1 MIRNI
6 QLDIL
11 AKEQTIINLLKGIS
25 EDLKELNDKLD
36 IETFI
41 CKECGEV
48 KFIEDLGTSE
58 LAKQDMICKECMG
71 DGYGL
76 CCI

>member
-11 AKEQTIINLLKGIS
+11 AKEQTIINLLKSIS

-36 IETFI
+36 METFI

-48 KFIEDLGTSE
+48 KLIEDLGNSE
-58 LAKQDMICKECMG
+58 LAKEDMICKECMG

-76 CCI
+76 

>member
-11 AKEQTIINLLKGIS
+11 AKEQTIINLLKSIS
-25 EDLKELNDKLD
+25 DDLEELNNKLD
-36 IETFI
+36 METFT
-41 CKECGEV
+41 CKECNQV
-48 KFIEDLGTSE
+48 KLIEEMGKSE
-58 LAKQDMICKECMG
+58 LAKEDKICKECMG

-76 CCI
+76 

>member
-11 AKEQTIINLLKGIS
+11 AKEQTIINLLKS
-25 EDLKELNDKLD
+25 VSKDLKELNDKLD
-36 IETFI
+36 METFI
-41 CKECGEV
+41 CKECGKV
-48 KFIEDLGTSE
+48 KLIEDLGNSE
-58 LAKQDMICKECMG
+58 LAKQDKICKECMG

-76 CCI
+76 

>member
-11 AKEQTIINLLKGIS
+11 AREQTIINLLKEITN
-25 EDLKELNDKLD
+25 EMKELNDKLD

-41 CKECGEV
+41 CNECGEV
-48 KFIEDLGTSE
+48 KPIEDLGSSE
-58 LAKQDMICKECMG
+58 LAKQDKICKECMS

-76 CCI
+76 

>member
-11 AKEQTIINLLKGIS
+11 AKEQTIINLLKSIN

-36 IETFI
+36 METFI

-48 KFIEDLGTSE
+48 KLIEDLGNSE
-58 LAKQDMICKECMG
+58 LAKQDKICKECMG

-76 CCI
+76 

>member
-11 AKEQTIINLLKGIS
+11 AKEQTIINLLKSVS
-25 EDLKELNDKLD
+25 EDLKELNEKLD
-36 IETFI
+36 METFI

-48 KFIEDLGTSE
+48 KLIEDLGNSE

-76 CCI
+76 

>member
-11 AKEQTIINLLKGIS
+11 AKEQTIINLLKSIS

-36 IETFI
+36 METFI

-48 KFIEDLGTSE
+48 KLIEDLGNSE
-58 LAKQDMICKECMG
+58 LAKQDKICKECMG
-71 DGYGL
+71 DGDGL
-76 CCI
+76 

>member
-1 MIRNI
+1 MIEIRNI

-11 AKEQTIINLLKGIS
+11 AKEQTIINLLKSIS
-25 EDLKELNDKLD
+25 KDLKELNDKLD
-36 IETFI
+36 METFI

-58 LAKQDMICKECMG
+58 LAKQDKICKECMC

-76 CCI
+76 

>member
-11 AKEQTIINLLKGIS
+11 AKEQTIINLLKSIS

-36 IETFI
+36 MEAFI

-48 KFIEDLGTSE
+48 KLIEDLGNSE
-58 LAKQDMICKECMG
+58 LAKQDKICKECMG

-76 CCI
+76 

>member
-11 AKEQTIINLLKGIS
+11 AKEQTIINLLKSIS

-36 IETFI
+36 METFI

-48 KFIEDLGTSE
+48 KLIEDLGNSE
-58 LAKQDMICKECMG
+58 LAKQDKICKECMG

-76 CCI
+76 

>member
-11 AKEQTIINLLKGIS
+11 AKEQTIINLLKSIS

-48 KFIEDLGTSE
+48 KLIEDLGTSE

-76 CCI
+76 

>member
-11 AKEQTIINLLKGIS
+11 AKEQTIINLLKS
-25 EDLKELNDKLD
+25 VSKDLKELNDKLD
-36 IETFI
+36 METFI

-48 KFIEDLGTSE
+48 KQIEDLGNSE
-58 LAKQDMICKECMG
+58 LAKQDKICKECMG

-76 CCI
+76 

>member
-11 AKEQTIINLLKGIS
+11 AKEQTIINLLKSINN
-25 EDLKELNDKLD
+25 DIKELNDKLD
-36 IETFI
+36 METFI
-41 CKECGEV
+41 CNECGEV
-48 KFIEDLGTSE
+48 KLIEDLGNSE

-76 CCI
+76 

>member
-11 AKEQTIINLLKGIS
+11 AKEQTIINLLKSIS

-36 IETFI
+36 METFI

-48 KFIEDLGTSE
+48 KLIEDLGNSY

-71 DGYGL
+71 DRYGL
-76 CCI
+76 

>member
-36 IETFI
+36 METFI

-48 KFIEDLGTSE
+48 KLIEDLGNSE
-58 LAKQDMICKECMG
+58 LAKQDKICKECMG
-71 DGYGL
+71 DGYSL
-76 CCI
+76 

>member
-11 AKEQTIINLLKGIS
+11 AKEQTIINLLKSIS

-36 IETFI
+36 METFI

-48 KFIEDLGTSE
+48 KLIEDLGTSE
-58 LAKQDMICKECMG
+58 LAKQDKICKECMG

-76 CCI
+76 

>member
-11 AKEQTIINLLKGIS
+11 AKEQTIINLLKS
-25 EDLKELNDKLD
+25 VSKDLKELNDKLD
-36 IETFI
+36 METFT
-41 CKECGEV
+41 CGECNQV
-48 KFIEDLGTSE
+48 KLIEEMGKSE

-76 CCI
+76 

>member
-11 AKEQTIINLLKGIS
+11 AKEQTIINLLKS
-25 EDLKELNDKLD
+25 VSNDLKELNDKLD
-36 IETFI
+36 METFI

-48 KFIEDLGTSE
+48 KLIEDLGNSE

-76 CCI
+76 

>member
-11 AKEQTIINLLKGIS
+11 AKEQTIINLLKSIS

-36 IETFI
+36 METFI

-48 KFIEDLGTSE
+48 KLIEDLGTSE
-58 LAKQDMICKECMG
+58 LANQDMICKECMG

-76 CCI
+76 

>member
-11 AKEQTIINLLKGIS
+11 AKEQTIINLLKSIS

-36 IETFI
+36 METFI

-48 KFIEDLGTSE
+48 KLIEDLENSE
-58 LAKQDMICKECMG
+58 LAKQDKICKECMG

-76 CCI
+76 

>member
-11 AKEQTIINLLKGIS
+11 AKEQTIINLLKS
-25 EDLKELNDKLD
+25 VSKDLKELNDKLD
-36 IETFI
+36 METFI
-41 CKECGEV
+41 CRECGEV
-48 KFIEDLGTSE
+48 KLIEDLGSSE
-58 LAKQDMICKECMG
+58 LAKQDKICKECMS

-76 CCI
+76 

>member
-11 AKEQTIINLLKGIS
+11 AKEQTIINLLKS
-25 EDLKELNDKLD
+25 VSKDLKELNDKLD
-36 IETFI
+36 METFI
-41 CKECGEV
+41 CKECCEV
-48 KFIEDLGTSE
+48 KLIEDLGTSE

-76 CCI
+76 

>member
-11 AKEQTIINLLKGIS
+11 AKEQTIINLLKSIS

-36 IETFI
+36 METFI

-48 KFIEDLGTSE
+48 KLIEDLGNSE
-58 LAKQDMICKECMG
+58 LANQDMICKECMG

-76 CCI
+76 

>member
-1 MIRNI
+1 MVRNI

-11 AKEQTIINLLKGIS
+11 AKEQTIINLLKSIS

-36 IETFI
+36 METFI
-41 CKECGEV
+41 CNECGEV
-48 KFIEDLGTSE
+48 KLIEDLGNSE
-58 LAKQDMICKECMG
+58 LAKEDKICKECMG

-76 CCI
+76 

>member
-1 MIRNI
+1 MIEIRNM
-6 QLDIL
+6 QLDLL
-11 AKEQTIINLLKGIS
+11 AKQKTIINLVKAMQ

-36 IETFI
+36 METFI
-41 CKECGEV
+41 CNECGEV
-48 KFIEDLGTSE
+48 KLIEDLGNSE

-76 CCI
+76 

>member
-11 AKEQTIINLLKGIS
+11 AKEQTIINLLKS
-25 EDLKELNDKLD
+25 VSKDLKELNDKLD
-36 IETFI
+36 METFI

-48 KFIEDLGTSE
+48 KLIEDLGNSE

-76 CCI
+76 

>member
-11 AKEQTIINLLKGIS
+11 AKEQTIINLLKS
-25 EDLKELNDKLD
+25 VSKDLKELNDKLD
-36 IETFI
+36 METFI

-48 KFIEDLGTSE
+48 KLIEDLGNSE
-58 LAKQDMICKECMG
+58 LAKQDKICKECMG

-76 CCI
+76 

>member
-1 MIRNI
+1 MIEIRNM
-6 QLDIL
+6 QLDLL
-11 AKEQTIINLLKGIS
+11 AKQKTIINLVKAMQK
-25 EDLKELNDKLD
+25 DLEELNDKLD
-36 IETFI
+36 METFI

-58 LAKQDMICKECMG
+58 LAKQDMICKDCMG

-76 CCI
+76 

>member
-11 AKEQTIINLLKGIS
+11 AKEQTIINLLKNIS

-36 IETFI
+36 METFI

-48 KFIEDLGTSE
+48 KLIEDLGNSE
-58 LAKQDMICKECMG
+58 LAKQDKICKECMG

-76 CCI
+76 

>member
-11 AKEQTIINLLKGIS
+11 AKEQTIINLLKSIS
-25 EDLKELNDKLD
+25 KDLKELNDKLD
-36 IETFI
+36 METFI

-48 KFIEDLGTSE
+48 KLIEDLGNSE

-76 CCI
+76 

>member
-11 AKEQTIINLLKGIS
+11 AKEQTIINLLKSIS
-25 EDLKELNDKLD
+25 KDLKELNDKLD
-36 IETFI
+36 METFI

-48 KFIEDLGTSE
+48 KLIEDLGTSE
-58 LAKQDMICKECMG
+58 LAKEDKICKECMS

-76 CCI
+76 

>member
-11 AKEQTIINLLKGIS
+11 AKEQTIINLLKSVS

-36 IETFI
+36 METFI

-48 KFIEDLGTSE
+48 KLIEDLGNCE
-58 LAKQDMICKECMG
+58 LAKQDKICKECMG

-76 CCI
+76 

>member
-11 AKEQTIINLLKGIS
+11 AKEQTIINLLKSIS

-48 KFIEDLGTSE
+48 KLIEDLGNSE

-76 CCI
+76 

>member
-11 AKEQTIINLLKGIS
+11 AKEQTIINLLKS
-25 EDLKELNDKLD
+25 VSKDLKELNDKLD
-36 IETFI
+36 METFI
-41 CKECGEV
+41 CKECGEI
-48 KFIEDLGTSE
+48 KLIEDLGNSE
-58 LAKQDMICKECMG
+58 LAKEDKICKECMG

-76 CCI
+76 

>member
-11 AKEQTIINLLKGIS
+11 AKEQTIINLLKS
-25 EDLKELNDKLD
+25 VSKDLKELNDKLD

-48 KFIEDLGTSE
+48 KLIEDLGTSE
-58 LAKQDMICKECMG
+58 LAKQDKICKECMG

-76 CCI
+76 

>member
-11 AKEQTIINLLKGIS
+11 AKEQTIINLLKSINN
-25 EDLKELNDKLD
+25 DIKELNDKLD
-36 IETFI
+36 IETFV
-41 CKECGEV
+41 CSECGEV
-48 KFIEDLGTSE
+48 KQIEDLGNSE
-58 LAKQDMICKECMG
+58 LAKQDKICKECMG

-76 CCI
+76 

>member
-11 AKEQTIINLLKGIS
+11 AKEQTIINLLKSIS
-25 EDLKELNDKLD
+25 KDLKELNDKLD
-36 IETFI
+36 METFI

-48 KFIEDLGTSE
+48 KQIEDLGNSE
-58 LAKQDMICKECMG
+58 LAKQDKICKECMG

-76 CCI
+76 

>member
-36 IETFI
+36 METFI
-41 CKECGEV
+41 CKECGEI
-48 KFIEDLGTSE
+48 KLIEDLGTSE
-58 LAKQDMICKECMG
+58 LAKQDKICKECMG

-76 CCI
+76 

>member
-11 AKEQTIINLLKGIS
+11 AKEQTIINLLKSIS
-25 EDLKELNDKLD
+25 EDLKELNEKLD
-36 IETFI
+36 METFI

-48 KFIEDLGTSE
+48 KLIEDLGTSE
-58 LAKQDMICKECMG
+58 LAKQDMICKECIG

-76 CCI
+76 